1 MTNNQLLRVSP
12 ATTESVQLRAVA
24 ECLQDYLKI
33 HGRSGRTFEVLQFLA
48 SETLRR
54 LNDGLDPRF
63 NNYAIRDAVMG
74 ETERD
79 ASAWLSP
86 IWKKIT
92 TDLRQQREEGLQQF
106 AAERR
111 LDCYPWVSKLESSG
125 GGGNQA
131 LFFLV
136 ALPLPET
143 DKQSPTTIRPLLVM
157 TRPLEAQGTAMKL
170 TASDLKA
177 SASSLQALSTSITR
191 DGQNMANAIVASSN
205 QAIKLLDDSE
215 RVLTHVRSQALPNA
229 VAELRSTSEQ
239 LVSVSSGIS
248 MAGNLPLAMLTVGL
262 LLAGWCFLNS
272 ISVLHLYTIQDRK

>member
-1 MTNNQLLRVSP
+1 LKTTRQLIEEFRATALNNASLAPKYAEGMQGIAGLLGS
-12 ATTESVQLRAVA
+12 A
-24 ECLQDYLKI
+24 
-33 HGRSGRTFEVLQFLA
+33 GTFF
-48 SETLRR
+48 SSIG
-54 LNDGLDPRF
+54 DGLNFSVPTR
-63 NNYAIRDAVMG
+63 I
-74 ETERD
+74 E
-79 ASAWLSP
+79 W
-86 IWKKIT
+86 
-92 TDLRQQREEGLQQF
+92 EG
-106 AAERR
+106 
-111 LDCYPWVSKLESSG
+111 
-125 GGGNQA
+125 
-131 LFFLV
+131 
-136 ALPLPET
+136 
-143 DKQSPTTIRPLLVM
+143 IRPLLVM

-215 RVLTHVRSQALPNA
+215 RVLKHVRSQALPNA